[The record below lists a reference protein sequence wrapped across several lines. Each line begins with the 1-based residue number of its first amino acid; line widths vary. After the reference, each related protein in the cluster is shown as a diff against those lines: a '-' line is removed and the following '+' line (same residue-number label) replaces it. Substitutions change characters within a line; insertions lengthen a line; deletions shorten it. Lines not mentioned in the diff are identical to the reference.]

1 MWLLYESA
9 KRGRQER
16 NSPRLSAAMTT
27 PSLNLMAIT
36 DVPVTMG
43 CWVACL
49 GPLLDCMNE
58 AS

>member
-1 MWLLYESA
+1 
-9 KRGRQER
+9 
-16 NSPRLSAAMTT
+16 MTT

-49 GPLLDCMNE
+49 GPLLDCMKE